1 MTLLKLIRDLFDGIV
16 NFYAKHRAYFD
27 LAQFVA
33 GMAMLIL

>member
-16 NFYAKHRAYFD
+16 NFYARHRAYFD